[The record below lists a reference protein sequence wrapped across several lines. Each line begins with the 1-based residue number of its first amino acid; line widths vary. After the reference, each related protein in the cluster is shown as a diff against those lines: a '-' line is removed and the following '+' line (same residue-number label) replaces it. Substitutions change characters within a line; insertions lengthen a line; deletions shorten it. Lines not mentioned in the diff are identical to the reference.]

1 LRICGNT
8 RILPLRCIPL
18 IFLTNTT
25 FCMNI
30 LIRRLS
36 CCLCLIALHSC
47 ISCGIGPISS
57 GTSGTLTPRVV
68 SELKPDSLSFIYFS
82 FDSDTTI
89 AATQANTDAWDIRLP
104 QLSASSRSVDVV
116 LNSGNV
122 NPNGKTLGIVID
134 STFDLLFSAPLDSA
148 LRADDTASAKR
159 VMSIDLFG
167 KGMFNYNS
175 STRTITPNPQ
185 KTLVLKTRTGKYVKV
200 QFVNLYKDAVAS
212 PTMFTPLGYYRLRYV
227 KNTTRVLK

>member
-1 LRICGNT
+1 MFTVVRSLVLFC
-8 RILPLRCIPL
+8 CVF
-18 IFLTNTT
+18 FLNSCDTSVTN
-25 FCMNI
+25 
-30 LIRRLS
+30 
-36 CCLCLIALHSC
+36 
-47 ISCGIGPISS
+47 IS
-57 GTSGTLTPRVV
+57 TGTLTPRII
-68 SELKPDSLSFIYFS
+68 SNLKPDSLSFIYYS

-104 QLSASSRSVDVV
+104 QLSASSRAVDIL

-134 STFDLLFSAPLDSA
+134 STFDVLSTAPLDSA
-148 LRADDTASAKR
+148 LRSDDTTAAKR
-159 VMSIDLFG
+159 VISIDLLG
-167 KGMFNYNS
+167 KGMFTYNS
-175 STRTITPNPQ
+175 ASRTITPNPQ

-227 KNTTRVLK
+227 KNITRVLK